1 MRPRHVK
8 LVNHGYALRPAFVAA
23 WAGIALTA
31 PMGWAQD
38 GADAWSKRVVHRFDF
53 HERPAGNLEALPRYW
68 TPLRPDG
75 FPRFA
80 EGRFDEQVGRS
91 APPSFHLST
100 AGRNVAFHYQGPE
113 TRIRANT
120 DYRVEGY
127 IRADRLIHARAA
139 LAAHFVDRA
148 GRPLLDTLVRSE
160 FLGGSGTGG
169 AWNRVELFLPPAPV
183 DAHTIALTAW
193 VVQEALWNPIPGHAH
208 DIPFRDVHGGAW
220 FDDISVYALPRAE
233 LSTTS
238 PGNVL
243 ESGDRQALHVILT
256 DDEDAALFGR
266 LTLRNADG
274 DIVESRTIPV
284 AVDAPVQPEAVS
296 VEHLPFGLYTAALD
310 VFAGKELI
318 VTRELR
324 FACVAPFRRE
334 GASGARAF
342 GVTLESAPPEA
353 MSAVVDLL
361 RRNSARSVKWP
372 VWTGAAV
379 EQGEA
384 MRRIQDAALQSL
396 LREGFALTG
405 VFASPPPALVR
416 PEIPSVQRLIEVLA
430 DVPEG
435 WRDAL
440 ASAVAPYASVFRMWQ
455 IGTDA
460 EPLDPANARLP
471 RASSNLHDAM
481 RTFMTSPLVAA
492 TVAANVETAVEAWP
506 FELAC
511 VSVDPGVDA
520 TLLSRQFGAWR
531 RDRGRVAAYVAPL
544 PEGEYHRAPRL
555 AEWARRILSARHAG
569 ATTVYVP
576 QPWRSWESAHGF
588 VTEPDETW
596 IVLRTLA
603 DWIGDGEPTQAITIS
618 ETARALAFDRGGAL
632 VLALWDEGA
641 PPAGRDHHLSLGPAD
656 RCVSLW
662 GRTEPLE
669 RDAQGRQI
677 VSLTP
682 TPVLIDGVPPW
693 LIDLATTVKLTPG
706 RVESGRRLMRH
717 TLQLTNT
724 AAHTLMGR
732 LVLHGPPSW
741 ELTPAQFDI
750 HVPPQR
756 TQSFDLDVRYP
767 HNAAAGT
774 KTLTGQLTTT
784 DGLYIELALP
794 IAIGLAEVDV
804 FGMAVVEGDRLR
816 LRHMVTNRSDEVLHF
831 RGAAIVPGRERQY
844 RPIHGLA
851 PGDTQAVEYHVDRGR
866 ELIGSAVRLE
876 LRESND
882 GTRTHAL
889 ELVVP

>member
-1 MRPRHVK
+1 MRPKPAKRIDQVFS
-8 LVNHGYALRPAFVAA
+8 GRPAFVAA
-23 WAGIALTA
+23 GMGVALVA
-31 PMGWAQD
+31 SVGWAQN

-53 HERPAGNLEALPRYW
+53 NERPAGNLEALPRYW

-80 EGRFDEQVGRS
+80 EGRFDEQVGHT
-91 APPSFHLST
+91 APPAFHLSS
-100 AGRNVAFHYQGPE
+100 AGRNVAFYYQGPE

-127 IRADRLIHARAA
+127 IRADQLVHARAA

-148 GRPLLDTLVRSE
+148 GRPLLDTLVRSD
-160 FLGGSGTGG
+160 FLGGSGTGTE
-169 AWNRVELFLPPAPV
+169 WHRVELFLPPAPV

-193 VVQEALWNPIPGHAH
+193 VVQETLWNPVPGNAH

-238 PGNVL
+238 PGNIL
-243 ESGDRQALHVILT
+243 ESGDHQALHVIFT

-274 DIVESRTIPV
+274 DIVESRTISV
-284 AVDAPVQPEAVS
+284 AVDAPGQPEVVS
-296 VEHLPFGLYTAALD
+296 VDHLPFGLYTAALD

-324 FACVAPFRRE
+324 FTCVAPARRE
-334 GASGARAF
+334 AASGARAF
-342 GVTLESAPPEA
+342 GVTLESTPPEA
-353 MSAVVDLL
+353 LNAVADLL
-361 RRNSARSVKWP
+361 RRNPARSVKWP
-372 VWTGAAV
+372 VWTGAAI
-379 EQGEA
+379 EQVEA

-405 VFASPPPALVR
+405 VLAGPPPALVR
-416 PEIPSVQRLIEVLA
+416 PEMPRAQRLIEVLA
-430 DVPEG
+430 DAPES

-481 RTFMTSPLVAA
+481 RAFMTTPLVTA
-492 TVAANVETAVEAWP
+492 TVAANVETSVEDWP

-511 VSVDPGVDA
+511 VSVDPGADA
-520 TLLSRQFGAWR
+520 TLFSQQFTSWR
-531 RDRGRVAAYVAPL
+531 RGRGRVAAFAAPL
-544 PEGEYHRAPRL
+544 PPDQYRREPRL

-569 ATTVYVP
+569 ASTVYVP
-576 QPWRSWESAHGF
+576 QPWRTRETARGF

-603 DWIGDGEPTQAITIS
+603 EWIGDGEPTRALAIS
-618 ETARALAFDRGGAL
+618 ETARALAFDCGDSL

-641 PPAGRDHHLSLGPAD
+641 PPSGRDHHLSLGQAD
-656 RCVSLW
+656 RRISLW
-662 GRTEPLE
+662 GRTEALK

-677 VSLTP
+677 VTLTP
-682 TPVLIDGVPPW
+682 TPVLVDRVPRW
-693 LIDLATTVKLTPG
+693 LIDLATTAALTPG

-724 AAHTLMGR
+724 AAHTLVGR

-741 ELTPAQFDI
+741 ELTPTQHDI
-750 HVPPQR
+750 HIPPQR
-756 TQSFDLDVRYP
+756 TQSFDLDIRYP

-774 KTLTGQLTTT
+774 ATLFGRLTMT
-784 DGLYIELALP
+784 DGLYIEVTLP
-794 IAIGLAEVDV
+794 IVIGLTEVDV

-816 LRHMVTNRSDEVLHF
+816 LRHMVTNRSAEVLHF

-844 RPIHGLA
+844 RPIHSLA

-866 ELIGSAVRLE
+866 ELIGSSVRLE